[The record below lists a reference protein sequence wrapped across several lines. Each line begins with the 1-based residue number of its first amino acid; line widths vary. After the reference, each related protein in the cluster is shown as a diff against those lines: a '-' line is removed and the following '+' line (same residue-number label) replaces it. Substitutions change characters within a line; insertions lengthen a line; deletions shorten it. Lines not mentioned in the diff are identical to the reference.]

1 MKSTLIL
8 STIALAVL
16 SASSAAPATPSAQ
29 WCDAFYAGCKQAA
42 LSVCG
47 GNNTSNAKCYAEF
60 SGSTC
65 KAVNLSCNCTVTGG
79 ATFGAI
85 EPALRNTFAATG
97 GVCSNL
103 NYNNPDTPAPPPV
116 VPPPSNVPIPSTTT
130 DGAPPPNTT
139 TGGSAPPPTGVPT
152 PNPTLVPTAA
162 SSAVASVTVLAPGP
176 STSTTLKSGAAK
188 TKAGAVAMVAALAGA
203 ALVVL

>member
-16 SASSAAPATPSAQ
+16 SASSAAPATPSSQ

-60 SGSTC
+60 SGSIC

-85 EPALRNTFAATG
+85 GPALKNTFAATG

-103 NYNNPDTPAPPPV
+103 DFSNPDTPSAPIAPPPT
-116 VPPPSNVPIPSTTT
+116 N
-130 DGAPPPNTT
+130 APT
-139 TGGSAPPPTGVPT
+139 PPPTGVPT
-152 PNPTLVPTAA
+152 LNPTLVPTAA
-162 SSAVASVTVLAPGP
+162 SSAVATPSVPAPGP
-176 STSTTLKSGAAK
+176 STSTTPKSGAAK
-188 TKAGAVAMVAALAGA
+188 TKAGAVALVAALAGA